1 MYPVMGLVWF
11 GAGHVFPE
19 VNEGAIDKPFTYQF
33 YAGIELHPRQV
44 ILVFLKFK
52 ISLFLLGNHSKG

>member
-1 MYPVMGLVWF
+1 M
-11 GAGHVFPE
+11 FPE

-44 ILVFLKFK
+44 FTIF
-52 ISLFLLGNHSKG
+52 

>member
-1 MYPVMGLVWF
+1 
-11 GAGHVFPE
+11 VFPE

-44 ILVFLKFK
+44 ILLFLKFE
-52 ISLFLLGNHSKG
+52 IPLFLSL

>member
-1 MYPVMGLVWF
+1 
-11 GAGHVFPE
+11 VFPE